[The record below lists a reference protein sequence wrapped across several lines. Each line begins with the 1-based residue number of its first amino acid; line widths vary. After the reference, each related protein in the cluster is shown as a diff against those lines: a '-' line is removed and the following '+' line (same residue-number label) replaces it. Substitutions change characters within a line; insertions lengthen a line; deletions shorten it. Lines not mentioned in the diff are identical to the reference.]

1 MTLHNSLLS
10 LTLAALFIA
19 PLSSSASSLEYKISG
34 LDRSLRDNVRGWLG
48 PPPENPEERL
58 NFMVSARDRIN
69 SGLQAL
75 GYYSADVTLDVDRS
89 KPTWKMRVEVVPNGP
104 VRLQNIQ
111 IEIAGPA
118 SEQESFQRLVKE
130 TGLQPGEVLNH
141 QTYDQFK
148 AKLQNLGQRRGYFDG
163 SITVSRVEV
172 DADGG
177 TADVILEYDS
187 GTRYRFGQLDYDA
200 TQLDLDQLEIL
211 QPFRAGDPYDVA
223 SLQKFQSALQQTGYF
238 SSVVLRPQLAQ
249 RANYEV
255 PLSLELFSARRHK
268 FDLGVGFSTD
278 TEEHVS
284 VTWRTPRVNR
294 FGHRQETRVQY
305 SPINPSGRFIYSIP
319 LSHPLDDTLQL
330 SLQVEENEY
339 GDIDSQQ
346 QEVAARREIKGDN
359 WLYSYSLRG
368 LNESWEV
375 GDFRADNDYLL
386 PGFSLSHKRRSGP
399 LVNPDAGFSQYY
411 TVEGASGKVGSDVDL
426 LRLYADYVWVT
437 SLAERQRL
445 VARGQ
450 LGAVYISDKER
461 DQLAPSLNFFA
472 GGSQSIRGYSYQSL
486 GNEVEVEQDD
496 GSFRT
501 FVVGGTRLVTA
512 SLEYQYIVNQNWRG
526 AVFADAGDAFDEG
539 DLDVNYGVGVGVHY
553 LTPVGAIKMEIAN
566 PVGSDTPDWRFHF
579 NIGAEF

>member
-1 MTLHNSLLS
+1 LRSYLLV
-10 LTLAALFIA
+10 LTLAASLFF
-19 PLSSSASSLEYKISG
+19 PLSSSAASLEYTISG
-34 LDRSLRDNVRGWLG
+34 VDRSLRDNVRGWLG
-48 PPPENPEERL
+48 APPETPEERL
-58 NFMVSARDRIN
+58 NFLVSARDRIN
-69 SGLQAL
+69 SSLQAL
-75 GYYSADVTLDVDRS
+75 GYYRAEVTLDVDRS
-89 KPTWKMRVEVVPNGP
+89 QSPWQMQVDVTPNEP
-104 VRLQNIQ
+104 VLLRHIR
-111 IEIAGPA
+111 IEILGPA
-118 SEQESFQRLVKE
+118 GEEEAFQALVSD
-130 TGLQPGEVLNH
+130 TVLRAGEVLNH
-141 QTYDQFK
+141 QAYDVFR

-163 SITVSRVEV
+163 SITASRVQV

-177 TADVILEYDS
+177 TADVLLEYDS

-238 SSVVLRPQLAQ
+238 SSVALRPRLAE
-249 RANYEV
+249 RADYKV
-255 PLSLELFSARRHK
+255 PLSLELFPARRHK
-268 FDLGVGFSTD
+268 FDLGIGFSTD
-278 TEEHVS
+278 TEERMS
-284 VTWRTPRVNR
+284 VTWRTPKINR
-294 FGHRQETRVQY
+294 FGHRQETRIQY

-319 LSHPLDDTLQL
+319 LSHPLNDTLQL
-330 SLQVEENEY
+330 SLRIEENEY

-346 QEVAARREIKGDN
+346 QEVAARREIKEGGN

-368 LNESWEV
+368 LNESWDV

-386 PGFSLSHKRRSGP
+386 PGFSVSHKRRRGP
-399 LVNPDAGFSQYY
+399 LVNPEAGFSQYY
-411 TVEGASGKVGSDVDL
+411 TVEGASEKVGSDVDL
-426 LRLYADYVWVT
+426 LRVYADYVMVM

-445 VARGQ
+445 VARGE
-450 LGAVYISDKER
+450 LGAVYISDKDR

-472 GGSQSIRGYSYQSL
+472 GGSQNIRGYSYQSL

-496 GSFRT
+496 GTVRT

-512 SLEYQYIVNQNWRG
+512 SLEYQYLVNQNWRA

-539 DLDVNYGVGVGVHY
+539 DMDINYGVGFGVHY
-553 LTPVGAIKMEIAN
+553 LTPVGAIKVEIAN